1 MFDKPTSTRQRNLLA
16 CWSTWFALIR
26 MKARQCLTHAWGA
39 APAALPVSTSGA
51 TLSALRKMWD
61 ILKPQRNGS
70 RKPQSK
76 KTSWFSTLLN
86 QNVFFYFAKML
97 KSAIK
102 SNKIRYIVS
111 TKSKNESIIYTVKGK
126 EAKSGYETT
135 NKRGANPL
143 NSIHQ
148 YGYSLDNVD

>member
-1 MFDKPTSTRQRNLLA
+1 
-16 CWSTWFALIR
+16 
-26 MKARQCLTHAWGA
+26 
-39 APAALPVSTSGA
+39 
-51 TLSALRKMWD
+51 
-61 ILKPQRNGS
+61 
-70 RKPQSK
+70 
-76 KTSWFSTLLN
+76 
-86 QNVFFYFAKML
+86 ML

-126 EAKSGYETT
+126 EAKSRYETT